1 MRRSLRMFVIG
12 LVLGIGGTLAV
23 TEEKIAVVRTEDGLK
38 IECNVQFIEKNR
50 DRPRQFV
57 EFVKNAWQE

>member
-1 MRRSLRMFVIG
+1 MRRSLRMFLIG

-23 TEEKIAVVRTEDGLK
+23 TEDKIAVVRTEDGVK
-38 IECNVQFIEKNR
+38 IKCNCQFLEKHR

-57 EFVKNAWQE
+57 EFVKKAWEK